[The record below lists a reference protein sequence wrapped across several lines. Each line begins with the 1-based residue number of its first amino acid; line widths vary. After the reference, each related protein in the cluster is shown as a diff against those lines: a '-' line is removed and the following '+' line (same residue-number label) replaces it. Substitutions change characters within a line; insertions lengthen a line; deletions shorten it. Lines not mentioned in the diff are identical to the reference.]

1 MTGNMMVVY
10 DIYSNNDDVAE
21 VTTNDLSNNDQ
32 KSCFTKFTK
41 VEVESKISY
50 YKKNLPRNGRFSEKN
65 ETRQRVSI
73 ETSRGRR

>member
-21 VTTNDLSNNDQ
+21 VTTNDLLNNDK
-32 KSCFTKFTK
+32 KSCFTK
-41 VEVESKISY
+41 VEGRI
-50 YKKNLPRNGRFSEKN
+50 KNILLQEKSLRNGRFSEKN